1 MIYKLINYNYFTND
15 ENNNK
20 ERSKHCILGN
30 GEPDY
35 ITFLNMRK
43 EFVHNKEYTKY
54 CHTTER
60 NNEDIC
66 VELKKI
72 NRTVS
77 FRKYAQQ
84 YNNAKILAL
93 EHHRLI
99 NSDSC
104 VKEVM

>member
-1 MIYKLINYNYFTND
+1 MNKEETCREECTYKVKSTDIEVTMSSNCLCGY
-15 ENNNK
+15 NK

-60 NNEDIC
+60 NNEDI
-66 VELKKI
+66 
-72 NRTVS
+72 
-77 FRKYAQQ
+77 
-84 YNNAKILAL
+84 
-93 EHHRLI
+93 
-99 NSDSC
+99 
-104 VKEVM
+104 